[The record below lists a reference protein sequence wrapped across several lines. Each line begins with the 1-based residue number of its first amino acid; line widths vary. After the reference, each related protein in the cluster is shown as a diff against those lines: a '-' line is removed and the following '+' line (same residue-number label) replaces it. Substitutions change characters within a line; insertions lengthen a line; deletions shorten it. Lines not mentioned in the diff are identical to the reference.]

1 MVRLVLMK
9 VTTNDKIVGIVDDEI
24 DITELFQDALRGNI
38 EGISVVSFNDPSL
51 ALEHYIKNK
60 ENYALIF
67 SDMRMPTMSG
77 LELLKKVKELNP
89 HVRTILVSA
98 YNMQVNSL
106 FQTYLKEGAIDSVIE
121 KPVTINRF
129 CQKVRDEGQAY
140 QLVLNKQK

>member
-1 MVRLVLMK
+1 MK

-129 CQKVRDEGQAY
+129 CQKVRDEAR
-140 QLVLNKQK
+140 LTN

>member
-129 CQKVRDEGQAY
+129 CQKVRDEGQA
-140 QLVLNKQK
+140 

>member
-89 HVRTILVSA
+89 PCKNDPCKCIQHAS
-98 YNMQVNSL
+98 
-106 FQTYLKEGAIDSVIE
+106 
-121 KPVTINRF
+121 
-129 CQKVRDEGQAY
+129 
-140 QLVLNKQK
+140 

>member
-60 ENYALIF
+60 ENYVLIL

-89 HVRTILVSA
+89 HIRTILVSA

>member
-1 MVRLVLMK
+1 MK

>member
-129 CQKVRDEGQAY
+129 CQKVRDEAR
-140 QLVLNKQK
+140 LTN

>member
-1 MVRLVLMK
+1 MVRLALMK

-89 HVRTILVSA
+89 HIRTILVSA